1 MVKRILGIVLL
12 LVGASGVVFSVAGFV
27 LLPRA
32 IDETAVALTNSL
44 RQAESSLEQV
54 VSSLLLTRATVRDV
68 NRALET
74 VTANTVLLQR
84 TLDDSQP
91 LLGEVAAVTSE
102 DLPDSIEALQRAIPD
117 MAQVAAAVD
126 DTLTTL
132 SRFRIDRQLLGVRL
146 QFDLGID
153 YDPSR
158 PFDETVLELGDS
170 LDGLPARL
178 RNLRADLDA
187 TRANL
192 AELSEGLAQM
202 GTDLETVNG
211 RLQEITP
218 LLDDYVRIAGDL
230 GDQTRLLRQDMMQQA
245 TTLKTVVR
253 LALIWLV
260 FAQLTPLV
268 LGWELLRGGVVK

>member
-192 AELSEGLAQM
+192 AELSAGLAQM